1 MIKGLRNIV
10 NKRKNN
16 AMPSHVVANS
26 ESDQQSFKSNRNASQ
41 HGKSSLGLGRCISK
55 ISNDDSIARQLKFPE
70 ISTGSTSGF

>member
-16 AMPSHVVANS
+16 AMPSHVEGNS
-26 ESDQQSFKSNRNASQ
+26 ESDQQSYQSKNASQ
-41 HGKSSLGLGRCISK
+41 HGKSALGRC
-55 ISNDDSIARQLKFPE
+55 ISNDDSIVKQLKFPE